1 MSVVRQWLQRPQNV
15 WLRRALFQIH
25 LWTGVAVGLY
35 VLAISITGSAIVFR
49 NEIYGAYSPKPI
61 IVDTSGPRLTKDQ
74 LKAAAH
80 RAFPGYSVTFIWD
93 ARKPDQAIEIWMERN
108 GTQKQRLFD
117 PYSGKD
123 LGPAVPALIRV
134 VAWMSDFHTNLLR
147 GEKGRIVNGVGSV
160 FLTLLALTGLVIWW
174 PGVKNWRRG
183 LAIQWKANWKRVN
196 FDLHSA
202 IGFWTFA
209 FVFMWGVTGIYV
221 VWPTPFQRAIN
232 RFYPLDFY
240 RLVTEAPPS
249 AASVAKRTERGAHL
263 DLMGES
269 RAALVVR
276 EVSGEF
282 ITVADEQP
290 PPPRRRGRRPPPHY
304 STGDKIVRWFT
315 YLHFGNFAGPKT
327 KTLWVILGLAPVGL
341 FVTGVLMWWNRV
353 LRRSKAGAE
362 VEPLAVH

>member
-1 MSVVRQWLQRPQNV
+1 MSFLRQWLQRPQNV

-25 LWTGVAVGLY
+25 LWTGVGVGLY
-35 VLAISITGSAIVFR
+35 VLAISISGSAIVFR
-49 NEIYGAYSPKPI
+49 NEIYGAYSPRPI
-61 IVDTSGPRLTKDQ
+61 IVDASGPRLTKDQ

-80 RAFPGYSVTFIWD
+80 RAFPGYLVTFVWD
-93 ARKPDQAIEIWMERN
+93 ARKPDQAVEIWMERS

-123 LGPAVPALIRV
+123 LGPAVPAVIRV
-134 VAWMSDFHTNLLR
+134 VAWMSDFHTNLLK
-147 GEKGRIVNGVGSV
+147 GEKGRIVNGVGSL
-160 FLTLLALTGLVIWW
+160 FLTLLSLTGLVIWW
-174 PGVKNWRRG
+174 PGVKSWRRG

-209 FVFMWGVTGIYV
+209 FVFMWGATGVYV
-221 VWPTPFQRAIN
+221 VWPAPFQRAIN

-240 RLVTEAPPS
+240 RLVAEAPLPTPRVP
-249 AASVAKRTERGAHL
+249 AASTAK
-263 DLMGES
+263 
-269 RAALVVR
+269 
-276 EVSGEF
+276 F

-341 FVTGVLMWWNRV
+341 FLTGVLMWWNRV
-353 LRRSKAGAE
+353 LRRTRTGAE
-362 VEPLAVH
+362 VESLAVH

>member
-1 MSVVRQWLQRPQNV
+1 MSFVRQWLQRPQNV

-25 LWTGVAVGLY
+25 LWTGIGVGLY
-35 VLAISITGSAIVFR
+35 VLAISISGSAIVFR

-74 LKAAAH
+74 LKAAA
-80 RAFPGYSVTFIWD
+80 RLAFPGYLVTFIWD

-123 LGPAVPALIRV
+123 LGPAVPAIIRV
-134 VAWMSDFHTNLLR
+134 VAWMSDLHTNLLG
-147 GEKGRIVNGVGSV
+147 GEKGRIVNGLGSV
-160 FLTLLALTGLVIWW
+160 FLTLLSLTGLVIWW
-174 PGVKNWRRG
+174 PGIKSWRRG

-202 IGFWTFA
+202 IGFWTFV
-209 FVFMWGVTGIYV
+209 FVFMWGVSGIYV

-240 RLVTEAPPS
+240 RLVTEAPPPAP
-249 AASVAKRTERGAHL
+249 AASVAN
-263 DLMGES
+263 
-269 RAALVVR
+269 
-276 EVSGEF
+276 F

-341 FVTGVLMWWNRV
+341 FITGVLMWWNRV
-353 LRRSKAGAE
+353 LRRTKAGAE
-362 VEPLAVH
+362 TEPLAVH

>member
-1 MSVVRQWLQRPQNV
+1 AFR
-15 WLRRALFQIH
+15 
-25 LWTGVAVGLY
+25 
-35 VLAISITGSAIVFR
+35 SAFTPS
-49 NEIYGAYSPKPI
+49 SP
-61 IVDTSGPRLTKDQ
+61 
-74 LKAAAH
+74 
-80 RAFPGYSVTFIWD
+80 
-93 ARKPDQAIEIWMERN
+93 
-108 GTQKQRLFD
+108 
-117 PYSGKD
+117 
-123 LGPAVPALIRV
+123 
-134 VAWMSDFHTNLLR
+134 
-147 GEKGRIVNGVGSV
+147 
-160 FLTLLALTGLVIWW
+160 LVSTC
-174 PGVKNWRRG
+174 V
-183 LAIQWKANWKRVN
+183 
-196 FDLHSA
+196 
-202 IGFWTFA
+202 
-209 FVFMWGVTGIYV
+209 
-221 VWPTPFQRAIN
+221 
-232 RFYPLDFY
+232 
-240 RLVTEAPPS
+240 VTEPPPP

-327 KTLWVILGLAPVGL
+327 KTLWAFLGLAPVGL

>member
-1 MSVVRQWLQRPQNV
+1 MSFVRQWLQRPQNV
-15 WLRRALFQIH
+15 WLRRTLFQIH
-25 LWTGVAVGLY
+25 LWTGVGVGLY
-35 VLAISITGSAIVFR
+35 VLAISVSGSAIVFR

-61 IVDTSGPRLTKDQ
+61 IVDTSGPRLNKDQ
-74 LKAAAH
+74 LKDAAR
-80 RAFPGYSVTFIWD
+80 RAFPGYLVTFIWE

-123 LGPAVPALIRV
+123 LGPAVPAVIRV
-134 VAWMSDFHTNLLR
+134 VAWMSDFHTNLLK
-147 GEKGRIVNGVGSV
+147 GEKGRIVNGVGSL
-160 FLTLLALTGLVIWW
+160 FLTLLSLTGLVIWW
-174 PGVKNWRRG
+174 PGVKSWRRG

-221 VWPTPFQRAIN
+221 VWPTPLQRAIN

-240 RLVTEAPPS
+240 RFVTEAPLPTPS
-249 AASVAKRTERGAHL
+249 VPAASTAK
-263 DLMGES
+263 
-269 RAALVVR
+269 
-276 EVSGEF
+276 F

-341 FVTGVLMWWNRV
+341 FLTGVLMWWNRV
-353 LRRSKAGAE
+353 LRRTRTGAE
-362 VEPLAVH
+362 VESLAVH